1 MTFATAD
8 LCDAHSEEVKVCQ
21 THFRS
26 FGQVAAF
33 HGPIRTLSV
42 LDDNA
47 LVRQMLERPGQGAIL
62 VVNGGGSLKRALV
75 GDNLAKLAIDNGWAG
90 IVVHGAVRDTA
101 VINTM
106 NVGVKALGT
115 TPLRAERDAI
125 GEIDIPTAFGG
136 VIFTPGDWLYADAD
150 GVIVAPHRLHD

>member
-1 MTFATAD
+1 MTIATAD
-8 LCDAHSEEVKVCQ
+8 LCDAHPDVVKVC
-21 THFRS
+21 HIPFRS
-26 FGQVAAF
+26 FGQTAAF

-47 LVRQMLERPGQGAIL
+47 LVRQALERPGHGAVL

-75 GDNLAKLAIDNGWAG
+75 GDNLATLALDNGWAG
-90 IVVHGAVRDTA
+90 IVVHGAIRDSGVIDTMPVGIKA
-101 VINTM
+101 V
-106 NVGVKALGT
+106 GT
-115 TPLRAERDAI
+115 TPLRADRDAI

>member
-1 MTFATAD
+1 MTLATAD
-8 LCDAHSEEVKVCQ
+8 LCDAHADSVKVC
-21 THFRS
+21 HIPFRS
-26 FGQVAAF
+26 FGQVTAF

-47 LVRQMLERPGQGAIL
+47 LVRQILERPGQGAVL

-75 GDNLAKLAIDNGWAG
+75 GGNLATLAIDNGWAG
-90 IVVHGAVRDTA
+90 VIVHGAIRDSS
-101 VINTM
+101 VIDTLP
-106 NVGVKALGT
+106 VGIKAAGT
-115 TPLRAERDAI
+115 TPLRADRDAI

-150 GVIVAPHRLHD
+150 GVIVAPHRLHE